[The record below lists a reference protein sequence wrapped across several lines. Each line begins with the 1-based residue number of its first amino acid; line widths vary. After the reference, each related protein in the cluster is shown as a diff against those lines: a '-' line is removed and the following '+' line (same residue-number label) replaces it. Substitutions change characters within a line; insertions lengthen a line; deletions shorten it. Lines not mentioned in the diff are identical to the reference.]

1 LPPHLV
7 SLCMHVHI
15 YASLSL
21 YTHTSKY
28 LSISRTKRKDML
40 NWVREGIN
48 WLREGKDW
56 SEDQR
61 VAGKEI
67 SCSSNT
73 SFKKLIYLIV
83 ESNKL
88 SLNN

>member
-1 LPPHLV
+1 
-7 SLCMHVHI
+7 
-15 YASLSL
+15 
-21 YTHTSKY
+21 
-28 LSISRTKRKDML
+28 ML
-40 NWVREGIN
+40 NWGREGIN